1 MSTARCFTPLVP
13 MDEGYA
19 YEDELQM
26 VNELE
31 EREGEAH
38 ALAFIQGNFGPDG
51 YTCTLLGDLDDKFKP
66 DDLRARGSD
75 VDVDVDAVWRAKF
88 EAGEGCAGKGAL
100 RTSWSARTCDREWDI
115 DSDPPLP
122 LCGTPAAIVA
132 MPECYAASW
141 WQY

>member
-66 DDLRARGSD
+66 DDLRDKMYAVAPPGAAASMERLCQDILSDPFIARGL
-75 VDVDVDAVWRAKF
+75 RALNLRVECKLTVSPST
-88 EAGEGCAGKGAL
+88 GEIILVATAK
-100 RTSWSARTCDREWDI
+100 
-115 DSDPPLP
+115 PL
-122 LCGTPAAIVA
+122 
-132 MPECYAASW
+132 
-141 WQY
+141 

>member
-13 MDEGYA
+13 TDEGYA

-51 YTCTLLGDLDDKFKP
+51 YTCDKMYAVAPPGAAASMERLCQDILSDPFITRG
-66 DDLRARGSD
+66 LRALNLRVECELTVSPSTGEIIL
-75 VDVDVDAVWRAKF
+75 VATAK
-88 EAGEGCAGKGAL
+88 
-100 RTSWSARTCDREWDI
+100 
-115 DSDPPLP
+115 PL
-122 LCGTPAAIVA
+122 
-132 MPECYAASW
+132 
-141 WQY
+141 